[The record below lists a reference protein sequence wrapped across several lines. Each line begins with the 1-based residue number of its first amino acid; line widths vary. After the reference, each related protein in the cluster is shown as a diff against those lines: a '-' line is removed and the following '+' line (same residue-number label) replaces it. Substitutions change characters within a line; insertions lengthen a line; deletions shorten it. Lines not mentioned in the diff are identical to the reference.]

1 MNFGFEFWILLHFC
15 YTTAFFKNDKDLK
28 GEIDCQLNQ
37 LKKSE
42 KYQKCDQKLYKTIV
56 KRHEIALKNAEQ
68 VQQQNNESKNYPNPS
83 TQFNEL
89 IRFLNSLKESSLK
102 ECRF

>member
-1 MNFGFEFWILLHFC
+1 MHFC

-42 KYQKCDQKLYKTIV
+42 KYQKCDQKLYKIII
-56 KRHEIALKNAEQ
+56 KRHEIALKNAKQ
-68 VQQQNNESKNYPNPS
+68 VQQVQEQNNESKNYPNPC
-83 TQFNEL
+83 TQFNDL
-89 IRFLNSLKESSLK
+89 IKFLNSLKENSLK

>member
-1 MNFGFEFWILLHFC
+1 MIRIL
-15 YTTAFFKNDKDLK
+15 KR
-28 GEIDCQLNQ
+28 GIDCQLNLNK

-42 KYQKCDQKLYKTIV
+42 KYQKCDPKLYKIIV

-68 VQQQNNESKNYPNPS
+68 AQKQNNESKNYPNPS
-83 TQFNEL
+83 TQFIDL
-89 IRFLNSLKESSLK
+89 IRFLSSLKENSLK

>member
-1 MNFGFEFWILLHFC
+1 MIRIL
-15 YTTAFFKNDKDLK
+15 KR
-28 GEIDCQLNQ
+28 GIDCQLNK

-42 KYQKCDQKLYKTIV
+42 KYQKCDPKLYKIIV

-68 VQQQNNESKNYPNPS
+68 VQQTQKQNNESKNYPNPS

-89 IRFLNSLKESSLK
+89 IRFLNSLKENSLK

>member
-1 MNFGFEFWILLHFC
+1 MHFC

-28 GEIDCQLNQ
+28 RGIDCQLNKS
-37 LKKSE
+37 KKSE
-42 KYQKCDQKLYKTIV
+42 KYQKCDPKLYKNIV

-68 VQQQNNESKNYPNPS
+68 VQKQNHESKNYSNPS

-89 IRFLNSLKESSLK
+89 IRFLTPLRKIP
-102 ECRF
+102 